1 MPFNILICYS
11 PTVEPVSQLQIST
24 FEYKTTDTK
33 KAKVEKLCTAVAG
46 IKIK

>member
-1 MPFNILICYS
+1 LLFAH
-11 PTVEPVSQLQIST
+11 TAEPVSQLQIST